1 MILRRLVFDF
11 TLKIVFLG
19 QIDCDDGSDESH
31 SCPTHQCVEDLEFKC
46 NNSGRCIPKSWV
58 CDGVNDCGDQGL
70 DESPEVCLGQ
80 NQCQPDEFQCLNHQC
95 ISIHFYCDFDND
107 CGDSSDEP
115 SSCDYHFCPK
125 DYFRCKNT
133 KGCAPYAKLCDHVN
147 DCQDGSDENITVCDD
162 LKHHK
167 DSALL
172 RSTCQAKDQ
181 FGCTNGACVPLK
193 ALCNGQDE
201 CGDFSD
207 EASCDVNECENP
219 YTCAHICRDKPIGK
233 CWAGIFYKE
242 NSRETTHIYSFF

>member
-11 TLKIVFLG
+11 TLKIVFIYFLG

-233 CWAGIFYKE
+233 C
-242 NSRETTHIYSFF
+242 